1 MSAIGMLFDV
11 IGGLGAAGGAVILL
25 NQAYATVTTRPAPG
39 TIVNWVEEKDGEI
52 VRFRAQLAY
61 TTPDGH
67 SYTSASASRQFDS
80 DRSAKPAG
88 TAVTVRYNK
97 AVPDLVTIEE
107 SFNSRWGVALT
118 GVVIGA
124 AALALGT
131 LMHWDV
137 TIWTSRPAAASRCAA
152 SVQEG
157 HFQCRQ
163 GGDDSE

>member
-11 IGGLGAAGGAVILL
+11 IGGLGAPGGAVILL

-61 TTPDGH
+61 TTPDGR

-107 SFNSRWGVALT
+107 SFNSRWGVALI

-131 LMHWDV
+131 LMH
-137 TIWTSRPAAASRCAA
+137 
-152 SVQEG
+152 
-157 HFQCRQ
+157 
-163 GGDDSE
+163 